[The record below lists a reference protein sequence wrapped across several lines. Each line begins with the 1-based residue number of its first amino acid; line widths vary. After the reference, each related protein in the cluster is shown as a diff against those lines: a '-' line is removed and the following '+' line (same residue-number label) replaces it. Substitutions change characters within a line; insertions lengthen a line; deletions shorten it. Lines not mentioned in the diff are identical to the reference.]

1 MRRVTAIGLLVV
13 TMSGCLPNGPDPGA
27 TPPPPSRS
35 VPWCPT
41 LHTGPRSAIAPCSTA
56 SRAKFPWNSSR
67 CSKTSQPST
76 SSSAASHANNPRV
89 SLDLEEQGWLRWT
102 PAGTRV
108 LVLKINDRHHIGGRV
123 AAQFRVLDGPHKGR
137 TAWAPLAYVTQF
149 RRMTD
154 QAE

>member
-1 MRRVTAIGLLVV
+1 MVPNPAYRPQVGDCSVLYGVAGKVPMEQLPLLQDITAFDI
-13 TMSGCLPNGPDPGA
+13 
-27 TPPPPSRS
+27 
-35 VPWCPT
+35 
-41 LHTGPRSAIAPCSTA
+41 
-56 SRAKFPWNSSR
+56 FE
-67 CSKTSQPST
+67 
-76 SSSAASHANNPRV
+76 AASHANNPRV